1 MVENAWQAMAAI
13 LLGSLSVTISDVIVD
28 SLVVERARK
37 ESFTQSGSLQSLTWG
52 ISALGGLI
60 TAYLGGWLLAH
71 LGTRPVFA
79 LTAIFPLIAS
89 AMAFLITEEKVKN
102 NNDES
107 QSTPKV
113 KEQIG
118 QLWSAIRQKSIF
130 RFVFACVDSILRQI
144 DAKCTIPFHRLGASC
159 LNRSDQN
166 GHARCCNC

>member
-1 MVENAWQAMAAI
+1 
-13 LLGSLSVTISDVIVD
+13 
-28 SLVVERARK
+28 
-37 ESFTQSGSLQSLTWG
+37 LQSLTWG

-89 AMAFLITEEKVKN
+89 AMAFLITEEKIKN
-102 NNDES
+102 NDDEA

-118 QLWSAIRQKSIF
+118 QLWSAIRQKSILLPTAF
-130 RFVFACVDSILRQI
+130 IFLW
-144 DAKCTIPFHRLGASC
+144 
-159 LNRSDQN
+159 
-166 GHARCCNC
+166 